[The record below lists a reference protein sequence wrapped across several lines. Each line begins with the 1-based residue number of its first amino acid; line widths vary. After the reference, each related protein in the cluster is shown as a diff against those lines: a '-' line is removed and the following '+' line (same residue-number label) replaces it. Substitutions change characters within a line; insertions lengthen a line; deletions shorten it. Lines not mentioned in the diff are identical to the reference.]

1 MNSPDENYVF
11 RTTEVIDNGEHVSI
25 KISNGRYF
33 QLPKNIFD
41 LIEQHVSVDG
51 YVSTDMPK
59 KHLEKLID
67 LGIFCKQR
75 DTENSTNESNKL
87 PHLVPVLKGWLLD
100 LLVVNFS
107 RFSNVKFFAAYFIG
121 IVTLSLYLIDFQ
133 KISAINSATLNMGYD
148 VLFTIIVYIFLSG
161 IIHELGHSSAFY
173 KYTGKR
179 AEIGVCFNYC
189 FPSFYSDVRD
199 AALLSR
205 KSERMSILIA
215 GVYFQIIFFPILA
228 APFYLWGGE
237 RSLILIF
244 YMLLIQV
251 FFNLIPFLRSDGYW
265 LYKELFF
272 VKGEK
277 NTFYLVTFKL
287 FFLFGLSYFLFVCI
301 LAATDFY
308 NNIFLGGMLL
318 WEQPAF
324 DFFRQCL
331 VVIYSLV
338 GVNKLFS
345 WVKKD
350 HRVVYE

>member
-41 LIEQHVSVDG
+41 LIKQHVSVDG
-51 YVSTDMPK
+51 YVSTDMPEK
-59 KHLEKLID
+59 YLERLID
-67 LGIFCKQR
+67 LGIFCKQK
-75 DTENSTNESNKL
+75 DFENNTNESYKL
-87 PHLVPVLKGWLLD
+87 PHLVPVVKGWLLD
-100 LLVVNFS
+100 LLVANFS
-107 RFSNVKFFAAYFIG
+107 RFSSVKFFAVYFIV
-121 IVTLSLYLIDFQ
+121 IATFSFNFIDFQ
-133 KISAINSATLNMGYD
+133 KISAFNSATLNMGYD
-148 VLFTIIVYIFLSG
+148 VLFMIITYIFFSG
-161 IIHELGHSSAFY
+161 ITHELGHSSAFY
-173 KYTGKR
+173 KYTGKK

-205 KSERMSILIA
+205 KSERISILIA

-228 APFYLWGGE
+228 IPFYLWGGE
-237 RSLILIF
+237 RSLILLS

-251 FFNLIPFLRSDGYW
+251 LFNLIPFLKSDGYW
-265 LYKELFF
+265 LCKELFF

-277 NTFYLVTFKL
+277 NTFYLMVYKL
-287 FFLFGLSYFLFVCI
+287 FFLFGLSYLLFVCF
-301 LAATDFY
+301 LAARDFY
-308 NNIFLGGMLL
+308 NNVFLGGMLL

-331 VVIYSLV
+331 VVIYLLV

-350 HRVVYE
+350 HGVAYE